1 MGGRRFIRR
10 IAALLRFNKAEN
22 ELSREIA
29 SHLQLLED
37 QFVARGLSRDEARYA
52 AKRAFGGV
60 EQTKELQRDA
70 RSFRWLAGWPI
81 DLKLGVRMLARS
93 PGLTIVGVIALAV
106 AIGAGAA
113 YLEFTSDLLK
123 PALNVP
129 DADRIVGVTAWN
141 PREARDETRKLT
153 VLDTW
158 RRNSTTLEDL
168 GGTWPVSRHLTT
180 PDGLTDPVRASEMS
194 ATGFR
199 LMSAVPL
206 FGRTL
211 SNADEEPG
219 APPVAVIGEDV
230 WINRFGK
237 RADVIGQPARLGSID
252 YTVVGVMPG
261 GFGFPERENLWI
273 PLKDRTRVFHVFG
286 RLKDGASLTAAQA
299 ELAGMAEA
307 AMPGLQGRAEI
318 HVEPYLDSV
327 SEEDRRGGEV
337 LIIRAINLVFVVLLS
352 ICGANVA
359 TLVFARTA
367 MREAE
372 ITVRTALGASRARI
386 CSQLFAEALVLS
398 IAAAAA
404 GLLAARVVGQWVKG
418 LWTEGIG
425 GTPFWWN
432 DSLGL
437 PTIAYAG
444 ALAVFAAL
452 IVGVIPALKATGPQL
467 QSRVREAASGTS
479 TMKFGGVWTAVIVA
493 QAALTVVFVS
503 AAFSLG
509 WAALKSKAGINVGYS
524 RDHLLVAG
532 IGRDTDAPSLDDV
545 LAAIRREPGVADV
558 SLTTALPGTVFEQF
572 GYELQAADLQR
583 NADARKQTDTLWS
596 QGAQVTERFFETAGF
611 SLKSGRTFTTADIR
625 SGAAVAVVDET
636 FVRLVLGGQNAIG
649 VRLRQSAGN
658 NSPAGPWLEIVGVV
672 SPALISDRLGT
683 EDAAVYRVGG
693 PDQFMRLLVRTQGA
707 ASLLMQRV
715 YAAARSADPNI
726 TLISLRTAA
735 QVVYDDALPDRTFF
749 RVFTVISAI
758 ALLLA
763 TAGIYSLMS
772 FTLARR
778 TREVGVRVALGA
790 MQTDILFGVFG
801 RVFRQIGIGVAIG
814 SLPGFAIIES
824 LAVSEG
830 YMKMYSAFVAMAGV
844 AGFVVL
850 VALVSCTVPL
860 RRALAIHPTDALRA
874 Q

>member
-1 MGGRRFIRR
+1 MRLRRLLSR
-10 IAALLRFNKAEN
+10 IAALLRFGKAEDD
-22 ELSREIA
+22 LSREIA

-37 QFVARGLSRDEARYA
+37 QFVARGMSRDEARYA

-113 YLEFTSDLLK
+113 YLEFTNDLLK
-123 PALNVP
+123 PTLNVP
-129 DADRIVGVTAWN
+129 GADRIIGVTAWN
-141 PREARDETRKLT
+141 PRESRDETRNLT
-153 VLDTW
+153 ILDTW
-158 RRNSTTLEDL
+158 RRNSTTLEYL

-180 PDGLTDPVRASEMS
+180 PDGLTDPVRASQMS

-199 LMSAVPL
+199 LMGAAPL

-211 SNADEEPG
+211 SEADEEPG
-219 APPVAVIGEDV
+219 AQPVAVVREDV
-230 WINRFGK
+230 WTTRYGK
-237 RADVIGQPARLGSID
+237 RADVIGQPARLGAID
-252 YTVVGVMPG
+252 YTIVGVMPEA
-261 GFGFPERENLWI
+261 FGFPERESLWI
-273 PLKDRTRVFHVFG
+273 PLKDRSRVFHVFG
-286 RLKDGASLTAAQA
+286 RLKDGASLAGAQA
-299 ELAGMAEA
+299 ELSGMFEA
-307 AMPGLQGRAEI
+307 AMPQLKGRAEI

-337 LIIRAINLVFVVLLS
+337 LVIRAINLVFVVLLS

-398 IAAAAA
+398 MVAAGA
-404 GLLAARVVGQWVKG
+404 GLLAARFVGQWVKG

-432 DSLGL
+432 DSLGV

-444 ALAVFAAL
+444 ALAVFAAM

-467 QSRVREAASGTS
+467 QSRVREAASGTA
-479 TMKFGGVWTAVIVA
+479 TMQFGGVWTTVIVA

-503 AAFSLG
+503 TAFSLG
-509 WAALKSKAGINVGYS
+509 WAAVKSKAGINVTYN
-524 RDHLLVAG
+524 RDRLLVAG
-532 IGRDTDAPSLDDV
+532 IDRATSAPSLDDV
-545 LAAIRREPGVADV
+545 VNAIRREPGVAEV

-572 GYELQAADLQR
+572 GYEFQAAGLQHD
-583 NADARKQTDTLWS
+583 ADKRKATETLWS
-596 QGAQVTERFFETAGF
+596 QGAAVTDRFFETAGLT
-611 SLKSGRTFTTADIR
+611 LKSGRTFTTADIR

-636 FVRLVLGGQNAIG
+636 FVTKVLAGQNALG
-649 VRLRQSAGN
+649 VRLRQSARRN
-658 NSPAGPWLEIVGVV
+658 DSPGPWLEIIGVV
-672 SPALISDRLGT
+672 SPALVGERLGV
-683 EDAAVYRVGG
+683 EDAAVYRVG
-693 PDQFMRLLVRTQGA
+693 DANTFMRLLVRTHTPAGP
-707 ASLLMQRV
+707 LTQRV
-715 YAAARSADPNI
+715 YATARSVDPNI
-726 TLISLRTAA
+726 TLVDLRTAA

-749 RVFTVISAI
+749 QVFSVVSAI

-790 MQTDILFGVFG
+790 TQKDILFGVFG
-801 RVFRQIGIGVAIG
+801 RVFRQIAIGVAIG
-814 SLPGFAIIES
+814 SLPGFAILES
-824 LAVSEG
+824 IAVSEG
-830 YMKMYSAFVAMAGV
+830 YMKMFWAVVAMAGV

-860 RRALAIHPTDALRA
+860 RRALAIHPTEALRA